1 MPVIEVRIWDIER
14 LVGEPLTYR
23 DIESSL
29 ELLKAEVEDVK
40 GDTLTFEASHDRPDL
55 FSAEGIGRAIRYLR
69 RLSVESSSRYR
80 EIGCSDSVYLELT
93 RTPGYR
99 PYAYAIVVR
108 GVELDDEALKQLFQL
123 QEKLHLTY
131 CGDRRLVSIGLYDLE
146 KVSPP
151 LRYTAVSN
159 ARFTPLDG
167 EREMDLPE
175 ILRAT
180 EKGVMYAH
188 LVKKGEYPLLVDSKG
203 TVLSFPPIINS
214 EETRVT
220 EETKNVVVDVT
231 GIEPRLMAKALV
243 LIATSVAERG
253 RNPRIELVRIVGEEP
268 NEPERIIRGRY
279 ISLDG
284 RILEKVLGFK
294 PLNHELK
301 DTLLRMGYEVVS
313 EGDDHVTVWVPPYR
327 VDVIRE
333 VDVVEDIAIGYGY
346 GRIVAE
352 SPPPTHEGSISRVER
367 LSELLRDVMIGLG
380 FNEVVNFML
389 VDKEILA
396 RTSTSVFVE
405 LENPKLR
412 TYSAL
417 RNSLIP
423 SMLLTASINVNSFGR
438 FKVFEIGDYVVVR
451 NGKPLNSRSL
461 AFCILDSEVTLT
473 DGLVAIKSIL
483 RTLGIEYR
491 LREAKLRPFIDGRA
505 AEVVI
510 PSGEVIGVVG
520 EVQPEILVSLG
531 INKPVV
537 IGEIYVSKLL
547 NVV

>member
-29 ELLKAEVEDVK
+29 ELLKAEVEGVK
-40 GDTLTFEASHDRPDL
+40 GDTLMFEASHDRPDL

-69 RLSVESSSRYR
+69 RLTVESSSRYR
-80 EIGCSDSVYLELT
+80 EIGYSDSVYLELT

-99 PYAYAIVVR
+99 PYAYAMVVR

-159 ARFTPLDG
+159 VCFTPLDE

-220 EETKNVVVDVT
+220 EETKNVVIDVT

-253 RNPRIELVRIVGEEP
+253 KNPRIELVRIVGEEP
-268 NEPERIIRGRY
+268 NEPEYIIRGRY

-284 RILEKVLGFK
+284 RVLEKVVGFK

-301 DTLLRMGYEVVS
+301 DTLLRMGYE
-313 EGDDHVTVWVPPYR
+313 
-327 VDVIRE
+327 
-333 VDVVEDIAIGYGY
+333 
-346 GRIVAE
+346 
-352 SPPPTHEGSISRVER
+352 R

-380 FNEVVNFML
+380 FNEVINFML

-510 PSGEVIGVVG
+510 PSGEVIGVIG

-531 INKPVV
+531 INKPVI
-537 IGEIYVSKLL
+537 IGEIYVNKLL